1 MNMTVARL
9 CRCVWAARHG
19 YCDMPRI
26 PERYVEA
33 VERLMGQLTLAPN
46 AP

>member
-1 MNMTVARL
+1 MTVARL

-19 YCDMPRI
+19 YCDPPRI
-26 PERYVEA
+26 PDRLVA
-33 VERLMGQLTLAPN
+33 TVERLMEPLIVALN